1 MMNDLFSPASYDPS
15 DPAARTERLRVLA
28 AALDEKILENN
39 AVKHGWLV
47 SLLLEIL
54 PPAEPFPSDC
64 LEDVVACVRN
74 TGLQLNQDEAAA
86 RKQYRVRDGEVED
99 FWVFFRSSP
108 SSWKALGG
116 RAGWLVLRSGTLKQ
130 RAFFV
135 TAMN

>member
-1 MMNDLFSPASYDPS
+1 MNDLFPPASYDPS
-15 DPAARTERLRVLA
+15 NPAARIERLQILA
-28 AALDEKILENN
+28 SALDERILENS
-39 AVKHGWLV
+39 AAQHGRVV

-74 TGLQLNQDEAAA
+74 TGLQLDQDEAAA
-86 RKQYRVRDGEVED
+86 RKRCRVRDGEVGD
-99 FWVFFRSSP
+99 FWVFFQSSP

-116 RAGWLVLRSGTLKQ
+116 RAGWLVLCSGTLKQ